1 MEIVAL
7 LPVAAA
13 GSHPLTP
20 FVVGDCQGGNEDN
33 GEYDEK
39 YFHGESRGQGLVI
52 SCQLQG
58 PG

>member
-33 GEYDEK
+33 NEDDEEDLQ
-39 YFHGESRGQGLVI
+39 GESSGRI
-52 SCQLQG
+52 SVFRCQLQG

>member
-33 GEYDEK
+33 NEDDEEDL
-39 YFHGESRGQGLVI
+39 HDET